1 MRKKKMKDGRDKGRK
16 EEQENKHKKVKLK
29 TQKIRSLETGTKSSR
44 MVETIKNNNDDKINN
59 HLTTF
64 YSASLTGSSTQET
77 LI

>member
-1 MRKKKMKDGRDKGRK
+1 MKDGRDKGRK
-16 EEQENKHKKVKLK
+16 EEQENKHKVKLK

>member
-16 EEQENKHKKVKLK
+16 EEQENKHKVKLK